1 MKSICS
7 QSYRALLTRITQAR
21 KEAGITQAD
30 LAEQL
35 GRPQSFISKIESGER
50 RIDVVEFLQVAHFVG
65 FDPCALLQDL
75 RLIQAQKTKKIPK
88 KRKV

>member
-1 MKSICS
+1 MKSIYS
-7 QSYRALLTRITQAR
+7 QSYRALLARITQAR

-30 LAEQL
+30 LAKQL

-50 RIDVVEFLQVAHFVG
+50 RIDVVEFLQVAHLIG
-65 FDPCALLQDL
+65 FDPCALIQDL
-75 RLIQAQKTKKIPK
+75 RLIQTQKTKKIPK

>member
-1 MKSICS
+1 MKSIYS
-7 QSYRALLTRITQAR
+7 QTYRALLTRITQAR

-50 RIDVVEFLQVAHFVG
+50 RIDVVEFLQVAHLIG
-65 FDPCALLQDL
+65 FDPCALIQDL
-75 RLIQAQKTKKIPK
+75 RLTQAQKTKKIPK

>member
-1 MKSICS
+1 MKSIYS
-7 QSYRALLTRITQAR
+7 QSYRMLLSRITQAR
-21 KEAGITQAD
+21 KDAGITQAE

-50 RIDVVEFLQVAHFVG
+50 RIDVVEFLQVAHLVG

-75 RLIQAQKTKKIPK
+75 RLTQNQKTKKSPK
-88 KRKV
+88 K